1 MSNSGGPAIDNL
13 SRAER
18 LGWIGNVE
26 MWLEAR
32 RQRNRMVHEY
42 VRDPADLAAALN
54 LAHATVPV
62 LVAAAMGMAALVEPT
77 LKT

>member
-1 MSNSGGPAIDNL
+1 M
-13 SRAER
+13 
-18 LGWIGNVE
+18 E
-26 MWLEAR
+26 MWLEGR

-42 VRDPADLAAALN
+42 VRDPAELAAALN

-62 LVAAAMGMAALVEPT
+62 LVAAATATAGLVEPT